1 MLPDFLVFP
10 CLTEGVH
17 GKVQSREMMDQFTE
31 CHNRYTR
38 GYLDWGAERRLHLQ
52 NNGNVKRNM
61 MNVFCKVSN
70 PATSCTVVLRI
81 NGTLAVFHCKWP
93 FSEGRTQAKQL
104 NIM

>member
-1 MLPDFLVFP
+1 
-10 CLTEGVH
+10 
-17 GKVQSREMMDQFTE
+17 MMDQFTE

-70 PATSCTVVLRI
+70 PATTSTLGRLKNAFSSETDKIMLGTTFSHYLGIKQCRKPKIENFYTFFHPVQALRSF
-81 NGTLAVFHCKWP
+81 T
-93 FSEGRTQAKQL
+93 T
-104 NIM
+104 